1 MSATCETDKRDVA
14 ADVSSAVEGWRPA
27 ARKEATDFFDDLQI
41 ADDFWLFGR
50 FFRRAGRLGSTAG
63 RMPAATRASA
73 GASLRRNFRCLIDWV
88 AENVA
93 SRNRQNLFHCQIL
106 FEHCHRPNHKHVPMF
121 HPELDAV
128 LVRATSA
135 FADTV
140 D

>member
-27 ARKEATDFFDDLQI
+27 ARKEATEFFDDLQI

-88 AENVA
+88 VVEPCGLFRNHQNCHLVLCEFQRGRRQSHKSSPICHQA
-93 SRNRQNLFHCQIL
+93 SAKPVFL
-106 FEHCHRPNHKHVPMF
+106 
-121 HPELDAV
+121 
-128 LVRATSA
+128 
-135 FADTV
+135 
-140 D
+140 